1 MADFKIEPVVFNEG
15 APLDPT
21 DLQKLQANITNLS
34 SQILF
39 NQTLDGQKL
48 QPIVDYG
55 QVSIPA
61 IAAVAISAAVPIT
74 YNTSFGTVV
83 PTVVA
88 TLASTLR
95 AKEQVSIQIVSGNTL
110 TPKVVVGS
118 NLARTGTTLVN
129 WIAIAN
135 K

>member
-55 QVSIPA
+55 QVSVSA
-61 IAAVAISAAVPIT
+61 IAAGAISAAVPIT

-95 AKEQVSIQIVSGNTL
+95 AKEQVSIQIVNGDTL
-110 TPKVVVGS
+110 TPKIVVGS
-118 NLARTGTTLVN
+118 NLATAGTALVN

>member
-39 NQTLDGQKL
+39 SQTLDGQKL

-55 QVSIPA
+55 QVSVPA
-61 IAAVAISAAVPIT
+61 IAAGAISSAVPIT

-95 AKEQVSIQIVSGNTL
+95 AKEQVSIQIVNGDTL

-118 NLARTGTTLVN
+118 NLARTGNTLIN

>member
-55 QVSIPA
+55 QITIPA
-61 IAAVAISAAVPIT
+61 ISAGAVSAAKPIT
-74 YNTSFGTVV
+74 YNTNFGTVV

-95 AKEQVSIQIVSGNTL
+95 AKEQVSIQIVDGDTL
-110 TPKVVVGS
+110 TPKIVISS
-118 NLARTGTTLVN
+118 NLARSSTLVN